1 MNTPPL
7 PPPKSGLHYG
17 MFLVFCVSQD
27 VFRGEISVATE
38 TQRNS
43 VPKKRMRG
51 NKSLRV
57 CPMVNNEAGSIHLEC
72 SQKTQLPAEM
82 LGDQRSEN
90 GASPYPDFAGEHVK
104 ESGCGSA
111 LNEEKLGARILSSQ
125 SVCVC
130 VCASG
135 RDRAGREAQVP
146 LLEMPLSLKFHP
158 QPISVPFSGGLA
170 LDSGYGSFLKG
181 P

>member
-1 MNTPPL
+1 M
-7 PPPKSGLHYG
+7 
-17 MFLVFCVSQD
+17 
-27 VFRGEISVATE
+27 ATE

-130 VCASG
+130 VCIRQRQSGERSSSPVVGNASEFKIPPTTHLG
-135 RDRAGREAQVP
+135 SFQWRPGSRFGLWQ
-146 LLEMPLSLKFHP
+146 LLEGTLNIK
-158 QPISVPFSGGLA
+158 A
-170 LDSGYGSFLKG
+170 
-181 P
+181 

>member
-1 MNTPPL
+1 MCLEERFPWPL
-7 PPPKSGLHYG
+7 KHK
-17 MFLVFCVSQD
+17 
-27 VFRGEISVATE
+27 
-38 TQRNS
+38 RNS

-130 VCASG
+130 VHQAETEWG
-135 RDRAGREAQVP
+135 EK
-146 LLEMPLSLKFHP
+146 LK
-158 QPISVPFSGGLA
+158 SRCWKCL
-170 LDSGYGSFLKG
+170 
-181 P
+181 